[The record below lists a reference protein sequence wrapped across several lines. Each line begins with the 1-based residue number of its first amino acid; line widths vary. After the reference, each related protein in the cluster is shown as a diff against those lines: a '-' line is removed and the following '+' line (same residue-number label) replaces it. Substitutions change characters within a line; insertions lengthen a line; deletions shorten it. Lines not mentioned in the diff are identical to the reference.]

1 MSFSALQ
8 GATLISAHCGLTK
21 LIISFTYRT
30 YNFFGPKFLGI
41 EKEQIDKF
49 NENFHVKEFQ
59 KAIANESEFA
69 AFLAGPLFYLALA
82 GVEASQGATLAV
94 LGQVSYVWT
103 RTALGYPCIPTI
115 ATAILRY
122 AGMALTFVELWKV
135 AFPAK
140 SIK

>member
-30 YNFFGPKFLGI
+30 YNFLGTD
-41 EKEQIDKF
+41 KEQIEKF

-59 KAIANESEFA
+59 KATANESEFA
-69 AFLAGPLFYLALA
+69 AFLAAPLFYLALA

-103 RTALGYPCIPTI
+103 RTALGYPCVPTI
-115 ATAILRY
+115 ATAVLRY